1 MTRGSTGLEDERG
14 GGLMFFVINIWPMT
28 ELQYCYE
35 QGLMWIFHMDCKY
48 LDVGYL

>member
-1 MTRGSTGLEDERG
+1 MTRGSTYLEDG
-14 GGLMFFVINIWPMT
+14 KGVGLMFFVINSWPMT

-48 LDVGYL
+48 VDVGYL